1 MTLPEIDYLTNLF
14 ATARADLADLVG
26 VLNEEIERAKR
37 KKLAEIKRLVAR
49 CADKHAALKAA
60 IESAP
65 ELFQKPRTV
74 VFHGIKVGF
83 RKGTGSVDWE
93 DDDQVVR
100 LIEKHFPEQLDL
112 LVKTTKMPIK
122 KGLLQLSVAELKKIG
137 CTAEETGD
145 VVVIK
150 PTDSEVDKVVNALLK
165 DATEESAQ
173 EEAT

>member
-1 MTLPEIDYLTNLF
+1 MTLTEIDSLTKSF
-14 ATARADLADLVG
+14 ADVRSELSEVVG
-26 VLNEEIERAKR
+26 ALNDEIERAKR
-37 KKLAEIKRLVAR
+37 KRLADIKRLVAR

-60 IESAP
+60 IEAAP
-65 ELFQKPRTV
+65 SLFEKPRTH

-83 RKGTGSVDWE
+83 RKGTGSVEWE
-93 DDDQVVR
+93 DDEQVAK
-100 LIEKHFPEQLDL
+100 LIEKHFPDQLDL
-112 LVKTTKMPIK
+112 LVKTKRKPVAK
-122 KGLLQLSVAELKKIG
+122 ALLQLSVAELKKIG

-173 EEAT
+173 EAA

>member
-1 MTLPEIDYLTNLF
+1 MTLIEIDSLTKSF
-14 ATARADLADLVG
+14 ADARAELAEVVG
-26 VLNEEIERAKR
+26 GLNIEIERAKR
-37 KKLAEIKRLVAR
+37 KRLADIKRLVAR
-49 CADKHAALKAA
+49 CADKHDALKGA

-65 ELFQKPRTV
+65 ALFDKPRTH

-93 DDDQVVR
+93 DDEQVAK
-100 LIEKHFPEQLDL
+100 LIERHFPEQLDL
-112 LVKTTKMPIK
+112 LVKTTRKPVAK
-122 KGLLQLSVAELKKIG
+122 ALLQLSVAELKKIG

-173 EEAT
+173 EAA